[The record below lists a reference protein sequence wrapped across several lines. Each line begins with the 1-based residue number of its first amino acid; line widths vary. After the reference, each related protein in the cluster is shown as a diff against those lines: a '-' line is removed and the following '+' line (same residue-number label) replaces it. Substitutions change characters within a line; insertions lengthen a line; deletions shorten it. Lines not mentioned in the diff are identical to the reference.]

1 MAERIIKV
9 TGKGKVSARPDTT
22 VLTLSLTDLRKD
34 YAEAL
39 RLSAELTQK
48 LRECVAAAGLDA

>member
-9 TGKGKVSARPDTT
+9 TGKGRVSARPDTT

-48 LRECVAAAGLDA
+48 LR